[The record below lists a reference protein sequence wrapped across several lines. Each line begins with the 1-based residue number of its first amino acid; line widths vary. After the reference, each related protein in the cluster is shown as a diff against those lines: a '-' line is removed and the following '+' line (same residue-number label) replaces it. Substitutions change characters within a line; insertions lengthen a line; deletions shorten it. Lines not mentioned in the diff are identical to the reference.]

1 MHHEV
6 DSKRTS
12 ERTIQQDE
20 TKGGDEVP
28 DSNALKKK
36 IKEYGMSVSE
46 LSRRSGI
53 CRQTLYN
60 RLDGK
65 GEWKASEVIEI
76 SKALRLTK
84 AERESIFLS

>member
-1 MHHEV
+1 V
-6 DSKRTS
+6 ADSIT
-12 ERTIQQDE
+12 
-20 TKGGDEVP
+20 
-28 DSNALKKK
+28 LKMK

-60 RLDGK
+60 RLNGK
-65 GEWKASEVIEI
+65 GEWKASEVIGI

-84 AERESIFLS
+84 TERESIFLS